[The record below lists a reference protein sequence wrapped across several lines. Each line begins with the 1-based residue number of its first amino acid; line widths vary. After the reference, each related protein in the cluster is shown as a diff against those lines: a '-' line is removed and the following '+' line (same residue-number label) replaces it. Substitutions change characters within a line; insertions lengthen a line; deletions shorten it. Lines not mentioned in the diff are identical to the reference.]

1 MASIS
6 VSTATLNEPM
16 RAADCVSFNKIV
28 QVPAT
33 ASGISTNSYL
43 VSGGI
48 LVELGDGI
56 GSTSWTPNKIEVTFL
71 PVSSSIYD
79 TTLAGYS
86 KTGYALVHPWESSM
100 TFSST
105 YYGLHPANTLS
116 VGAGAYGKLCL
127 LGQKIDWNFTADN
140 YVNQIRIFNH
150 FGGAVV
156 AFINYTFQ
164 KVVTSETGTC
174 GR

>member
-6 VSTATLNEPM
+6 TTTLNEPM

-33 ASGISTNSYL
+33 ASGISQNSYL

-56 GSTSWTPNKIEVTFL
+56 GSTSWTPNRVEVTFL
-71 PVSSSIYD
+71 PVSASVYD

-86 KTGYALVHPWESSM
+86 KTGYALVHPWGTSM
-100 TFSST
+100 TVSSNF
-105 YYGLHPANTLS
+105 YGLHPNSTLS
-116 VGAGAYGKLCL
+116 VGAGAYGKLCA
-127 LGQKIDWNFTADN
+127 LGQKVDWNFTADN

-156 AFINYTFQ
+156 AFINYSFQ
-164 KVVTSETGTC
+164 KVVTNESGSC
-174 GR
+174 GN